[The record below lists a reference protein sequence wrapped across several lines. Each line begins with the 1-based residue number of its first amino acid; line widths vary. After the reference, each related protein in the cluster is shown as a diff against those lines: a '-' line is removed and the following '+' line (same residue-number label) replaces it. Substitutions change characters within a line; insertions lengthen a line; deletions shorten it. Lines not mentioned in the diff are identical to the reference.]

1 MGRPLKILAYLIGA
15 FVVLLVAAAVMFA
28 LVFDPN
34 DYKDKISAGVKDAT
48 GRDLVI
54 EGELQLSL
62 FPWLAIDIGRMELG
76 NAPGFDDTPFASFE
90 SARLSVRVIPMLLRR
105 EVVVGTAALDSLR
118 VNLQVRKDGTGN
130 WEDFGEAG
138 EDSADE
144 GTDEAAD
151 ESGSPTID
159 VASISVT
166 DAALTFTDASIGDR
180 FELGDLNLTSGRIA
194 AGESVPLD
202 GGFSFAL
209 DPAGV
214 SGQIDI
220 KVELEFD
227 TDAATVSVNDL
238 EISGQVDGVAEVPA
252 TISLAI
258 PAIEVQTAAQTA
270 DVGEIKLQLMS
281 VNLQAD
287 VEPFSYAGN
296 PQPQAKL
303 NVAAFSPASLMT
315 ELGMA
320 PPETADPDALGKLR
334 VDAIARVSTKS
345 IALSDLTLVLDDT
358 TFTGELSVPRTA
370 DGFYELELAG
380 DNIDIARYMAPPSE
394 AGAGEAGASETVEIP
409 ADLIRPLNARGNLTI
424 ARASLG
430 DILFENVTVG
440 INAAGGNMR
449 IHPIAADFFDGGY
462 RGDIRINA
470 AGDVPS
476 IAVNESIKDVNLAAM
491 ARAVLKVENITGMV
505 NGTFSLGGRGADMN
519 AIRRDLDGN
528 MSIELLDGAWEGVDV
543 WYEMRKARAYIK
555 GEAEPEAPATPRTQ
569 FSTMK
574 ASGVVTDGVMQNDDF
589 FAELPFMQ
597 VTGRGTVNFVEAS
610 VDYSVTGRV
619 LEKPEFMT
627 DVSQE
632 ELKDFTSAVIPF
644 KISGPLAGPSIRPD
658 IEALLK
664 GRVEEEAK
672 KLLLDKLL
680 GGADEPPADGEEP
693 AAEGEGPADEEQQ
706 PEEEKDI
713 EDQLK
718 DEAKKRLKDL
728 FGG

>member
-15 FVVLLVAAAVMFA
+15 FVVLLVAAAVTFA

-166 DAALTFTDASIGDR
+166 DAALTFTDASTGDR
-180 FELGDLNLTSGRIA
+180 FELSDLNLTSGRIA

-209 DPAGV
+209 DPAGI

-238 EISGQVDGVAEVPA
+238 EISGQIEGVAEVPA

-287 VEPFSYAGN
+287 VEPFSYAGD

-303 NVAAFSPASLMT
+303 SVAAFSPGTLMT

-334 VDAIARVSTKS
+334 VDANARVSTKS

-358 TFTGELSVPRTA
+358 TFTGKLSVPRTA
-370 DGFYELELAG
+370 DGFYELDLAG

-394 AGAGEAGASETVEIP
+394 AGAAEAGASETVEIP

-424 ARASLG
+424 ARASL
-430 DILFENVTVG
+430 D
-440 INAAGGNMR
+440 
-449 IHPIAADFFDGGY
+449 
-462 RGDIRINA
+462 
-470 AGDVPS
+470 
-476 IAVNESIKDVNLAAM
+476 
-491 ARAVLKVENITGMV
+491 
-505 NGTFSLGGRGADMN
+505 
-519 AIRRDLDGN
+519 
-528 MSIELLDGAWEGVDV
+528 
-543 WYEMRKARAYIK
+543 RK
-555 GEAEPEAPATPRTQ
+555 
-569 FSTMK
+569 S
-574 ASGVVTDGVMQNDDF
+574 VV
-589 FAELPFMQ
+589 
-597 VTGRGTVNFVEAS
+597 
-610 VDYSVTGRV
+610 
-619 LEKPEFMT
+619 
-627 DVSQE
+627 
-632 ELKDFTSAVIPF
+632 
-644 KISGPLAGPSIRPD
+644 
-658 IEALLK
+658 
-664 GRVEEEAK
+664 
-672 KLLLDKLL
+672 
-680 GGADEPPADGEEP
+680 
-693 AAEGEGPADEEQQ
+693 
-706 PEEEKDI
+706 
-713 EDQLK
+713 
-718 DEAKKRLKDL
+718 
-728 FGG
+728 

>member
-15 FVVLLVAAAVMFA
+15 FVALLVIAAIMFA

-48 GRDLVI
+48 GRELVI

-90 SARLSVRVIPMLLRR
+90 SARLSVRVLPMLLRR

-118 VNLQVRKDGTGN
+118 VNLQVRQDGTGN
-130 WEDFGEAG
+130 WEDFGESG
-138 EDSADE
+138 EVDSDDTADE
-144 GTDEAAD
+144 TEAT
-151 ESGSPTID
+151 SGSAVID

-166 DAALTFTDASIGDR
+166 DAAISYADASTGDR
-180 FELGDLNLTSGRIA
+180 FELTELNVTTGHVA

-209 DPAGV
+209 DPAGI
-214 SGQIDI
+214 SGRIDI
-220 KVELEFD
+220 DLEITFD
-227 TDAATVSVNDL
+227 TDAATVSISDL
-238 EISGQVDGVAEVPA
+238 EISGRVEGVAEVPA
-252 TISLAI
+252 TVALAI
-258 PAIEVQTAAQTA
+258 PAIELQTTAQTA
-270 DVGEIKLQLMS
+270 DLGEISLQLMN
-281 VNLQAD
+281 VNLRAD
-287 VEPFSYAGN
+287 VEPFSYAGD
-296 PQPQAKL
+296 PQPQAVL
-303 NVAAFSPASLMT
+303 SIAAFSPATLMT
-315 ELGMA
+315 ELGVA
-320 PPETADPDALGKLR
+320 APETADPDALGKLR
-334 VDAIARVSTKS
+334 VDANARVSTTA

-358 TFTGELSVPRTA
+358 TFTGKLSVPRDA
-370 DGFYELELAG
+370 DGFYELDLAG
-380 DNIDIARYMAPPSE
+380 DNIDIARYMAPPGEAAASE
-394 AGAGEAGASETVEIP
+394 AGESETVEIP
-409 ADLIRPLNARGNLTI
+409 AELIRPLNARGNLAI
-424 ARASLG
+424 KQASLG
-430 DILFENVTVG
+430 DIVFENVTVG
-440 INAAGGNMR
+440 VNGADGVLR

-476 IAVNESIKDVNLAAM
+476 ISVNENINDVNLAAA

-543 WYEMRKARAYIK
+543 WYEMRKARAFIK
-555 GEAEPEAPATPRTQ
+555 GEAEPEAPAAPRTQ
-569 FSTMK
+569 FSSMK
-574 ASGVVTDGVMQNDDF
+574 ATGVVTDGVMQNDDF

-597 VTGRGTVNFVEAS
+597 VTGRGSVNFVEAS

-619 LEKPEFMT
+619 LEKPEFAT
-627 DVSQE
+627 DISQE
-632 ELKDFTSAVIPF
+632 ELDDFTSAVIPF
-644 KISGPLAGPSIRPD
+644 KISGPLANPSIRPD
-658 IEALLK
+658 LEAMLK

-672 KLLLDKLL
+672 KLIFDKLL
-680 GGADEPPADGEEP
+680 GGDDEPPADEAAP
-693 AAEGEGPADEEQQ
+693 AAEGEEPPPEEEQ
-706 PEEEKDI
+706 PEEEQDI

-728 FGG
+728 FGD

>member
-15 FVVLLVAAAVMFA
+15 FVALLVIAAIMFA

-54 EGELQLSL
+54 EGELKLSL

-90 SARLSVRVIPMLLRR
+90 SVRLSVRLLPMLLRR

-118 VNLQVRKDGTGN
+118 VNLQVRQDGTGN

-138 EDSADE
+138 EID
-144 GTDEAAD
+144 TDETTGETEAAT
-151 ESGSPTID
+151 GSAVID
-159 VASISVT
+159 VASISVI
-166 DAALTFTDASIGDR
+166 DAAISYADASTGDR
-180 FELGDLNLTSGRIA
+180 FELTDLNLTTGHVA
-194 AGESVPLD
+194 AGETVPLD

-209 DPAGV
+209 DPAGI

-220 KVELEFD
+220 DVEIAFD
-227 TDAATVSVNDL
+227 TDVATVSINDL
-238 EISGQVDGVAEVPA
+238 EIGGRVEGVAEVPA
-252 TISLAI
+252 TIALAI
-258 PAIEVQTAAQTA
+258 PAIELQTAAQTA
-270 DVGEIKLQLMS
+270 DVGEISLQLMS
-281 VNLQAD
+281 INLNAD
-287 VEPFSYAGN
+287 VEPFSYAGD
-296 PQPQAKL
+296 PQPQAAL
-303 NVAAFSPASLMT
+303 SIAAFSPATLMT

-320 PPETADPDALGKLR
+320 APETADPDALGKLR
-334 VDAIARVSTKS
+334 VDANASVSATA

-358 TFTGELSVPRTA
+358 TFTGELSVPRDA
-370 DGFYELELAG
+370 DGFFELDLAG
-380 DNIDIARYMAPPSE
+380 DSIDIARYMAPPGEAAASE
-394 AGAGEAGASETVEIP
+394 AGGSETVEIP
-409 ADLIRPLNARGNLTI
+409 TELIGPLNARGNLAI
-424 ARASLG
+424 AQASLG
-430 DILFENVTVG
+430 DIVFENVTVG
-440 INAAGGNMR
+440 VNSADGVLR

-470 AGDVPS
+470 TGDVPS
-476 IAVNESIKDVNLAAM
+476 ISVNESIKDVNLAAM

-528 MSIELLDGAWEGVDV
+528 MSIELLDGAWEGIDV
-543 WYEMRKARAYIK
+543 WHEMRKARAYIK

-569 FSTMK
+569 FSSMK
-574 ASGVVTDGVMQNDDF
+574 ATGVVTNGVMQSDDF

-619 LEKPEFMT
+619 LEKPEFVT

-632 ELKDFTSAVIPF
+632 ELDDFTSAVIPF

-658 IEALLK
+658 LEAMLK
-664 GRVEEEAK
+664 ERVEEEAK

-680 GGADEPPADGEEP
+680 GGGEEPPADDAVEGEEP
-693 AAEGEGPADEEQQ
+693 AEQKEE
-706 PEEEKDI
+706 PEEEKDV
-713 EDQLK
+713 EEQLK
-718 DEAKKRLKDL
+718 DEARKRLKDL
-728 FGG
+728 LGG

>member
-15 FVVLLVAAAVMFA
+15 FVVLLVAAAIMFA

-90 SARLSVRVIPMLLRR
+90 SARLSVRVLPMLLRR
-105 EVVVGTAALDSLR
+105 EVVVGTASLDSLR
-118 VNLQVRKDGTGN
+118 VNLQVRPDGAGN

-138 EDSADE
+138 EVDADAAPDEGVDRTDSA
-144 GTDEAAD
+144 
-151 ESGSPTID
+151 TID

-166 DAALTFTDASIGDR
+166 DAALTYADASTGDR
-180 FELGDLNLTSGRIA
+180 FELTDLNLSTGRVA

-202 GGFSFAL
+202 GGFSFAV
-209 DPAGV
+209 DPAGI

-220 KVELEFD
+220 GVELTFD
-227 TDAATVSVNDL
+227 TDAATVSINGL
-238 EISGQVDGVAEVPA
+238 EISGRIEGVAEVPA
-252 TISLAI
+252 AISLAA
-258 PAIEVQTAAQTA
+258 PAIELQTTAQTA
-270 DVGEIKLQLMS
+270 DVGEISLQLMS
-281 VNLQAD
+281 VNVQAD
-287 VEPFSYAGN
+287 VEPFSYAGD
-296 PQPQAKL
+296 PQPQATL
-303 NVAAFSPASLMT
+303 SIAAFSPSTLMT
-315 ELGMA
+315 ELGIA
-320 PPETADPDALGKLR
+320 APETADPDALGKLR
-334 VDAIARVSTKS
+334 VDAKASVGTAA

-358 TFTGELSVPRTA
+358 TFTGNLSVPRSA
-370 DGFYELELAG
+370 DGFYELDLAG
-380 DNIDIARYMAPPSE
+380 DSIDIARYMAPASE
-394 AGAGEAGASETVEIP
+394 SAESEAGASETVEIP
-409 ADLIRPLNARGNLTI
+409 ADLIRPLNARGNLSI

-440 INAAGGNMR
+440 VNAASGELR

-476 IAVNESIKDVNLAAM
+476 ISVDESIKDVNLAAM

-519 AIRRDLDGN
+519 AIRRDLDGK

-555 GEAEPEAPATPRTQ
+555 GEAEPEVPATPRTQ
-569 FSTMK
+569 FSSMR
-574 ASGVVTDGVMQNDDF
+574 ASGVVTNGVMQNDDF

-610 VDYSVTGRV
+610 VDYSVRGRV

-627 DVSQE
+627 EVSKE
-632 ELKDFTSAVIPF
+632 ELDDFTSAVIPF
-644 KISGPLAGPSIRPD
+644 TISGPLAGPSIRPD

-664 GRVEEEAK
+664 EQVEEEAK
-672 KLLLDKLL
+672 KLIIDKLL
-680 GGADEPPADGEEP
+680 GGADEPPADATEP
-693 AAEGEGPADEEQQ
+693 AAEGEEPAQKEEE
-706 PEEEKDI
+706 PEEEKDL

-718 DEAKKRLKDL
+718 DEAKKRLKEL
-728 FGG
+728 LGG

>member
-15 FVVLLVAAAVMFA
+15 FVVLLVAAAVTFA

-166 DAALTFTDASIGDR
+166 DAALTFTDASTGDR
-180 FELGDLNLTSGRIA
+180 FELSDLNLTSGRIA

-209 DPAGV
+209 DPAGI

-238 EISGQVDGVAEVPA
+238 EISGQIEGVAEVPA

-287 VEPFSYAGN
+287 VEPFSYAGD

-303 NVAAFSPASLMT
+303 SVAAFSPGTLMT

-334 VDAIARVSTKS
+334 VDANARVSTKS

-358 TFTGELSVPRTA
+358 TFTGKLSVPRTA
-370 DGFYELELAG
+370 DGFYELDLAG

-394 AGAGEAGASETVEIP
+394 AGAAEAGASETVEIP

-440 INAAGGNMR
+440 VNAAGGNMR

-543 WYEMRKARAYIK
+543 WHEMRKARAYIK

-574 ASGVVTDGVMQNDDF
+574 ASGVVTNGVMQNDDF

-597 VTGRGTVNFVEAS
+597 VTGRGTVNFVEAT

-632 ELKDFTSAVIPF
+632 ELNDFTSVVIPF

-680 GGADEPPADGEEP
+680 GGDDEPPADGEEP
-693 AAEGEGPADEEQQ
+693 AAEGEGPA
-706 PEEEKDI
+706 EEEKDI